1 MEWLGFDLGEIL
13 TRQIIYLIVIFF
25 IGVFLLHLA
34 TIFLNFRKKSFRKAI
49 GVLFAGSIVA
59 FILGFIPFIGRILGL
74 ISFWFFIKSFYDV
87 GWGKAILAW
96 IMSILVA
103 FTIAIL
109 ILVIFRISILFIP
122 IIQFIG

>member
-25 IGVFLLHLA
+25 IGVILLHLA
-34 TIFLNFRKKSFRKAI
+34 TIFLDFRKRSYGKAI

-87 GWGKAILAW
+87 SWGKAILAW
-96 IMSILVA
+96 IMSIVVA
-103 FTIAIL
+103 FIIALIIL
-109 ILVIFRISILFIP
+109 ILFDVSILFIP
-122 IIQFIG
+122 II